1 MGVKQNLSGCVIFLF
16 GFFLLFTYSSATS
29 NRIVLEDFQQ
39 WRERRAYLIQPALEL
54 EAFRRELDESDDFS
68 SEEDMSDVEF
78 TSAAETNDS
87 PASRRIK
94 TEPPS
99 PTLSAFLL
107 LSPRSKMRSLAGL
120 PVATSSRITL
130 EALNASDVISN
141 VSTSTEMER
150 VTDDEDELKYPMSFQ
165 SACGYP
171 SSPLRNVWRDAS
183 P

>member
-1 MGVKQNLSGCVIFLF
+1 M
-16 GFFLLFTYSSATS
+16 
-29 NRIVLEDFQQ
+29 LEDFQL
-39 WRERRAYLIQPALEL
+39 WRERRAYVIQPALEL
-54 EAFRRELDESDDFS
+54 EAFRRELDESDDFG
-68 SEEDMSDVEF
+68 SEGNSGEGDMSDVEF